1 MQTSDTNSHSKAKTI
16 QAQGLLEVVANDLG
30 TKLKEY
36 SSDSEGLNQLSTVM
50 DISKR
55 TLQRVLKSETK
66 PTFHTLY
73 KIYRFL
79 LNTENETE
87 LLQKMPN
94 AVKAEVLRCN
104 PNLSLYPLNEFNF
117 LESIEEKIISDY
129 CFRYI
134 YVQTTST
141 TVHKESIIYK
151 FGEHGLNVLNEM
163 ESTGVIK
170 LISTTEYAH
179 GSNRTRLSGKSL
191 KLVNSDLLQSFF
203 SENKCSTP
211 GENYITFLSHALN
224 EEGYNEWLKVD
235 FEAYKK
241 KMAIATNSMFQG
253 KIPAWNITATDTF
266 SAKMLED
273 HEGLQ

>member
-104 PNLSLYPLNEFNF
+104 PSLILNKDTFNY
-117 LESIEEKIISDY
+117 LPSIEDRIISDF

-134 YVQTTST
+134 YSQTMST
-141 TVHKESIIYK
+141 TIHKETISYK
-151 FGEHGLNVLNEM
+151 FGEHGSNVLNEM
-163 ESTGVIK
+163 LECGIIDLFSVG
-170 LISTTEYAH
+170 EYKS
-179 GSNRTRLSGKSL
+179 GTNRARLTGKSL
-191 KLVNSDLLQSFF
+191 KLIASDLIGSFF
-203 SENKCSTP
+203 SEGKCSTL
-211 GENYITFLSHALN
+211 GENYITNLSSSLN
-224 EEGYNEWLKVD
+224 LNGYNEWLKID
-235 FEAYKK
+235 FESYKK
-241 KMAIATNSMFQG
+241 KMIVANDPKFKG
-253 KIPAWNITATDTF
+253 KIPSWNITVTDTL
-266 SAKMLED
+266 SDKYLSDLET
-273 HEGLQ
+273 LQ